1 MSQIFS
7 ALQRSETDRAGS
19 GSLQLEDAANLLEI
33 VERQVTQAAASRDGR
48 EAAAP
53 VAPQQFQSVRME
65 VVPQNTLVCVT
76 DPDGLAAE
84 KFRFLG
90 VRLRHLQ
97 QRRSLKRVLI
107 TSSMAQEGKSTV
119 AANLAC
125 TLARKGQR
133 VLLLEGDLRRPSLAE
148 RFGMAPQPGLTELL
162 EAESNPTM
170 NLYQLD
176 DLGVWILPAGTV
188 AGNPLELMQSAKL
201 TAIMDR
207 LSSWFEWI
215 VIDSPPILPLAD
227 TSVWMRLADGV
238 LMVARPGKT
247 EKRQLKRGLE
257 ALEQSKLLGALLNG
271 SREAAVNDYYSYT
284 RYSRQAATPVA
295 AAPAVSGT
303 PAP

>member
-1 MSQIFS
+1 M
-7 ALQRSETDRAGS
+7 
-19 GSLQLEDAANLLEI
+19 
-33 VERQVTQAAASRDGR
+33 
-48 EAAAP
+48 
-53 VAPQQFQSVRME
+53 
-65 VVPQNTLVCVT
+65 
-76 DPDGLAAE
+76 AE
-84 KFRFLG
+84 
-90 VRLRHLQ
+90 
-97 QRRSLKRVLI
+97 
-107 TSSMAQEGKSTV
+107 EGKSTV

-148 RFGMAPQPGLTELL
+148 RFGMTAQPGLTDLL
-162 EAESNPTM
+162 EAESNATM

-188 AGNPLELMQSAKL
+188 AGNPLELMQSGKL
-201 TAIMDR
+201 NTILDR

-257 ALEQSKLLGALLNG
+257 AIEQSKLLGALLNG
-271 SREAAVNDYYSYT
+271 SREAALNDYYSYT
-284 RYSRQAATPVA
+284 RYSRQAAAPVA
-295 AAPAVSGT
+295 DAPAVLAT